1 MPKITGRRYLPIL
14 DLGQITATVCATL
27 HSRAHSRQPKPTA
40 RATQLKAWSH
50 YRSSTMHSSVNELL
64 GSLHYLPP
72 PSPCPQR
79 FSLRTTP
86 ASHEV
91 SHRGQGPSGRGSRS
105 RNNATNSQ
113 TPSRPS
119 ACEQSPA
126 AGARALDEWAHA
138 FFIGLEHRPPH
149 VFRDGKGLP
158 SCCRS
163 TWVALT
169 SSSRCQAQ
177 RRVGTMTYRPFVK
190 SSQFE
195 EAGR

>member
-40 RATQLKAWSH
+40 RATQLKARSH
-50 YRSSTMHSSVNELL
+50 HRSSTMHSSVNELL
-64 GSLHYLPP
+64 GSRHYLPP

-91 SHRGQGPSGRGSRS
+91 PHRGQGPSGRGSRS
-105 RNNATNSQ
+105 RNNATDSQ

-126 AGARALDEWAHA
+126 AGARALDE
-138 FFIGLEHRPPH
+138 GTCLHRAGASPPMSFAMEK
-149 VFRDGKGLP
+149 V
-158 SCCRS
+158 S
-163 TWVALT
+163 
-169 SSSRCQAQ
+169 
-177 RRVGTMTYRPFVK
+177 RRVVGRRGCPYVK
-190 SSQFE
+190 
-195 EAGR
+195 